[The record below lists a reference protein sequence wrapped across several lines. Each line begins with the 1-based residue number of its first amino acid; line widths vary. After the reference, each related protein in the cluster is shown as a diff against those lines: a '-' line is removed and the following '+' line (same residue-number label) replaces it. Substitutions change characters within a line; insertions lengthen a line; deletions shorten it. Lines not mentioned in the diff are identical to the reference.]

1 MQPRCEGFCI
11 MLSLNIDRVQR
22 LALSSSV
29 RLDFFLFTVIC
40 IMNME
45 RDAYL
50 SGMEVKAMK
59 EEVLEIR
66 YRNRSEAI
74 DSKRLC
80 GREVYSSYTSQY

>member
-1 MQPRCEGFCI
+1 MI
-11 MLSLNIDRVQR
+11 SLNTDRVQR

-59 EEVLEIR
+59 EEVLSVENIQ
-66 YRNRSEAI
+66 I
-74 DSKRLC
+74 
-80 GREVYSSYTSQY
+80 